1 MSAVSA
7 ADATADER
15 EEEEDRRSVWWMA
28 AHAECDAR
36 RAPLRPLREAHA
48 LGAGHRA
55 AAFALAVGPTIVRVE
70 VAATPGIGLDS
81 AVAQL
86 DDTRGRGSLCFRKL
100 AFLNLKSTFD
110 IKDV

>member
-7 ADATADER
+7 ADATTDER

-55 AAFALAVGPTIVRVE
+55 AAFALAIGPTIVRVE

-81 AVAQL
+81 AQL
-86 DDTRGRGSLCFRKL
+86 DDKGECEPQLSQACF
-100 AFLNLKSTFD
+100 KSQVD
-110 IKDV
+110 I

>member
-81 AVAQL
+81 AL
-86 DDTRGRGSLCFRKL
+86 LSPNWMTHGGRGSLCFSQ
-100 AFLNLKSTFD
+100 ACFSKSQVD
-110 IKDV
+110 I

>member
-28 AHAECDAR
+28 AHAECEAR

-48 LGAGHRA
+48 LGAEHRA

-70 VAATPGIGLDS
+70 VEGVSARRRRDCL

-86 DDTRGRGSLCFRKL
+86 DYTHRKE
-100 AFLNLKSTFD
+100 KGE
-110 IKDV
+110 V